1 MKEEES
7 ERMKSSDALIP
18 KEESI
23 VIKLDDSGYGSAD
36 FEESQK
42 GSYLNSGIA
51 SSSSSS
57 SSSSSKV
64 IKDQDKLGPAT
75 VFTLTLMGALD
86 ELTYFPSVLIGGT
99 FTGADLA
106 VGAFV
111 SCTIILVVIT
121 CLLTTFEP
129 ILELMDK
136 IPLYGVVA
144 VFATILTVEA
154 WKEIT

>member
-1 MKEEES
+1 MNT
-7 ERMKSSDALIP
+7 SDALMP
-18 KEESI
+18 KDESI
-23 VIKLDDSGYGSAD
+23 VIKLDGSGYGSAD
-36 FEESQK
+36 TDGSHRES
-42 GSYLNSGIA
+42 YVASGIA

-57 SSSSSKV
+57 SSSSEVVKEE
-64 IKDQDKLGPAT
+64 DKLAPTT

-111 SCTIILVVIT
+111 SCTIILAVIT
-121 CLLTTFEP
+121 CLLATFEP

-154 WKEIT
+154 WKEDT